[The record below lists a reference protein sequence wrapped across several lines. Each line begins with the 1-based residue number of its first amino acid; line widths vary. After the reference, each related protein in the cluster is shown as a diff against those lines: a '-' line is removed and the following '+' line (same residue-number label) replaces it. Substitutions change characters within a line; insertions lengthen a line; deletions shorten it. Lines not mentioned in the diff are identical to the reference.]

1 MKHLILAPLLLL
13 CSCMATRAAQA
24 DLELELLRV
33 KDATEELREATV
45 LGATAEELGALD
57 IELTAAIA
65 ASKEAAK
72 RIPEAVKE
80 DAATFKGGIMGM
92 GASAD
97 GGVIALLLTGLS
109 WFMRDRRKKIGTDPL
124 QRKDITTPPTTV

>member
-1 MKHLILAPLLLL
+1 
-13 CSCMATRAAQA
+13 MATRAAQA